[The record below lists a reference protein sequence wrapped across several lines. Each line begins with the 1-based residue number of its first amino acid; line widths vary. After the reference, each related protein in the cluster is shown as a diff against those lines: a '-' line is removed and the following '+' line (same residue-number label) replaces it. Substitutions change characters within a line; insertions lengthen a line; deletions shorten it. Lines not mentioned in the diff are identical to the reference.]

1 MQTKGEGMWDVG
13 NHPSFTQK
21 KEKNMK
27 TGYFHLPGLFEFFD
41 FYTYYIEL
49 FNNEREKF
57 NSWCEIGS
65 IYGAPL
71 GAIWNGGR
79 IAAINTMYTKD
90 VVNFMKINDLPC
102 RLTFSNCFLNKNHLN
117 DNQCN
122 ALLEEFYWGNKN
134 SIIVNSLVLEQYIR
148 DNYPNYKLVSSTT
161 KCLQNPVAAKDEID
175 KNYDIVV
182 LDYNFNNNIEFLH
195 SIEHKEKCELLINPV
210 CYPNC
215 SRRREHYEHISKVIL
230 RKPVDT
236 NNFECNCETKMFW
249 EAMQSPLFI
258 SIEAI
263 EQVYLP
269 MGFQHFKIEGRT
281 TTIYD
286 LVEILVYYMVKPIH
300 QVEIRQKLMAYCW

>member
-1 MQTKGEGMWDVG
+1 MQIKGEGMWDVG

-161 KCLQNPVAAKDEID
+161 KCLQNTVAAKDEID

-230 RKPVDT
+230 RKPVDI

-300 QVEIRQKLMAYCW
+300 QVEIRQKLMAHCW

>member
-1 MQTKGEGMWDVG
+1 MQKG
-13 NHPSFTQK
+13 FL
-21 KEKNMK
+21 
-27 TGYFHLPGLFEFFD
+27 HLPGLFEFAN
-41 FYTYYIEL
+41 FYTFFIEL
-49 FNNEREKF
+49 FQTEREKF
-57 NSWCEIGS
+57 NNWCEIGS

-79 IAAINTMYTKD
+79 VNMNNIFYTKAVSD
-90 VVNFMKINDLPC
+90 FAKINDLPC

-161 KCLQNPVAAKDEID
+161 KCLQNPTAAKDEID

-195 SIEHKEKCELLINPV
+195 SIDHKEKCELLINPV

-236 NNFECNCETKMFW
+236 SNFECNCETKMFW

-286 LVEILVYYMVKPIH
+286 LVEILVYYMVKPIY
-300 QVEIRQKLMAYCW
+300 QTEIRQRLMAYCW